1 MKSLRKKILASAL
14 AVTLLGGAFMTKAN
28 AAEATKEQ
36 IWKDLKITKILNKVE
51 KGVTTPD
58 AEFEFQFTPSGELKD
73 KAPAIENVKIGY
85 TAADNT
91 DADDTKPGTQV
102 EKTVDVVLS
111 KLQWEKAGTYEYTLK
126 EVIPDPDSGIKDMD
140 YAYGFDSRG
149 RLVKQGSKLFDGFI
163 ITFKVEEVGGNLEV
177 TGITVG
183 GRYGKITQKINYDD
197 KKGVKFINNYDKKD
211 GNTPTPGG
219 GTDITDDDKKGF
231 AFKKIVDSKNQA
243 DLDKSFDFDLK
254 VEKAVGSNSKDK
266 EFKYVVVDKD
276 GNVGAEQTAA
286 YGTVFKV
293 SLKDKERVVFTEVI
307 LGSKVS
313 VTEDDSKGLTPS
325 INSKFFEKDD
335 ASSNNKTTVG
345 YIGDQE
351 GGNFAEF
358 TNKNAPL
365 TGVLIDNLPYIALV
379 AVAGLGIFFFVKNRR
394 EEEIYA

>member
-14 AVTLLGGAFMTKAN
+14 AVTLLGGAFMPKAN
-28 AAEATKEQ
+28 AADATEDQ

-58 AEFEFQFTPSGELKD
+58 AEFEFSFTPKTQG
-73 KAPAIENVKIGY
+73 APEIENVKIGY
-85 TAADNT
+85 TAADNA
-91 DADDTKPGTQV
+91 DADDTEAGIQV
-102 EKTVDVVLS
+102 EKTEGVNLS
-111 KLQWEKAGTYEYTLK
+111 NIQWPKSGEYEYELK
-126 EVIPDPDSGIKDMD
+126 EVIPKPGIEDMD
-140 YAYGFDSRG
+140 YGYILNSRKYTKPVAG
-149 RLVKQGSKLFDGFI
+149 KLSPYKI
-163 ITFKVEEVGGNLEV
+163 RFKVEEINGKLEV
-177 TGITVG
+177 TGITVSNLVSK
-183 GRYGKITQKINYDD
+183 REIKLNYDSE
-197 KKGVKFINNYDKKD
+197 KGVKFKNYYDKKD

-231 AFKKIVDSKNQA
+231 AFKKIVDSKNQT

-276 GNVGAEQTAA
+276 GNVGGEQTAA
-286 YGTVFKV
+286 YGTEFTV
-293 SLKDKERVVFTEVI
+293 SLKDKERVVFTDVI

-313 VTEDDSKGLTPS
+313 VSEKDSKGLTPS
-325 INSKFFEKDD
+325 VKSDFFEEDKT
-335 ASSNNKTTVG
+335 ASNDKTAAG
-345 YIGDQE
+345 IIGDTK
-351 GGNFAEF
+351 GNYAEF